1 MSKRPPKT
9 QGRGKNP
16 LVRVV
21 KKLFAYYPVLA
32 PLTACVTAVA
42 ILKAML
48 LFMASFSAF
57 SAACCALRAAFSS
70 SDICG
75 FAGAEEDVTVA
86 VARGAAAA
94 EGAEADARGADE
106 RDTAGWAL

>member
-1 MSKRPPKT
+1 
-9 QGRGKNP
+9 
-16 LVRVV
+16 
-21 KKLFAYYPVLA
+21 
-32 PLTACVTAVA
+32 
-42 ILKAML
+42 
-48 LFMASFSAF
+48 MASVSAF